1 MKRSAKLLLVIGVL
15 AFASCEDF
23 IEPDI
28 SNKNIAILAP
38 VDSFSGPSL
47 TITFWWEEL
56 TGVESYQLQVVKP
69 TFSATQQI
77 VLDTLVADD
86 KFVFSFSTPGAYQW
100 RIRGV
105 NNGSQTNYTVR
116 SFSIDSTLDLT
127 GQVVG
132 LISPAT
138 NLFTNENQVSFLWQD
153 IYNAETY
160 RFQLLDALSSIVI
173 LDTVVST
180 TQISRYLDE
189 GSYIWKVNASNSMS
203 YTVFSSR
210 NITIDNTNPIA
221 PFNFLPVNN
230 DTLSSPVDLSWE
242 TDTDVLTDSLII
254 YDDSLMSSIN
264 MIQVLSSS
272 QYSFSGSSGISYFWR
287 VRSLDKAGNPG
298 PFSSLLKFH
307 VQ

>member
-1 MKRSAKLLLVIGVL
+1 
-15 AFASCEDF
+15 
-23 IEPDI
+23 
-28 SNKNIAILAP
+28 
-38 VDSFSGPSL
+38 
-47 TITFWWEEL
+47 
-56 TGVESYQLQVVKP
+56 
-69 TFSATQQI
+69 
-77 VLDTLVADD
+77 
-86 KFVFSFSTPGAYQW
+86 
-100 RIRGV
+100 
-105 NNGSQTNYTVR
+105 
-116 SFSIDSTLDLT
+116 
-127 GQVVG
+127 
-132 LISPAT
+132 
-138 NLFTNENQVSFLWQD
+138 
-153 IYNAETY
+153 
-160 RFQLLDALSSIVI
+160 
-173 LDTVVST
+173 
-180 TQISRYLDE
+180 LDE